1 MKTVMYG
8 LSQPINTLATR
19 ESLFKPEDFGWDL
32 WEPICGHL
40 LVVGWFRKMLKGS
53 PGGTFNFEPQKVVPQ
68 STCKRVYSTLFATID
83 SKSETIMSKFQ
94 ANVSV
99 FRDFLQYYA
108 ELTSN
113 DAYYSILGME
123 QGCYEKSSHGRA

>member
-40 LVVGWFRKMLKGS
+40 LVEHLGIFELARKVLL
-53 PGGTFNFEPQKVVPQ
+53 E
-68 STCKRVYSTLFATID
+68 
-83 SKSETIMSKFQ
+83 
-94 ANVSV
+94 
-99 FRDFLQYYA
+99 
-108 ELTSN
+108 
-113 DAYYSILGME
+113 E
-123 QGCYEKSSHGRA
+123 QR